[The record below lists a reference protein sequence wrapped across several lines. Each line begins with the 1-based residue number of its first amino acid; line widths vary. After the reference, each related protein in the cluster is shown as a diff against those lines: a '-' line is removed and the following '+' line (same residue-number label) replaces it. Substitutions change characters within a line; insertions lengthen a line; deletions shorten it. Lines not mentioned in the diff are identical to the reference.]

1 MSKSCQAIH
10 PESGVQCARSDWPG
24 HADLPHVWYRDRR
37 SMEAETPT
45 ITWEDAEHRRPQIER
60 SSQPVRL
67 AVLDD
72 LMKGLGRQ
80 SVAVTPVVQDQT

>member
-10 PESGVQCARSDWPG
+10 PERGVQCARSDWPG

-37 SMEAETPT
+37 ASEAENPT
-45 ITWEDAEHRRPQIER
+45 LTWEDDEHKRPIAR
-60 SSQPVRL
+60 ARAAALSSQPVRL

-72 LMKGLGRQ
+72 LMKGLGL
-80 SVAVTPVVQDQT
+80 